1 MARSLSAAQI
11 PIGWEYNLL
20 DNYADR
26 RSGHTPSKSFPE
38 YWDGGIKWISLADSY
53 RLDKGYIY
61 ETDNQISEE
70 GIRNSSA
77 ELHPAETV
85 VLSRDAGIGKS
96 GVMAVPM
103 AVSQHFIAWRC
114 DNNKKLNSW
123 FLYNWLQLNK
133 SEFERQAVGST
144 IKTIGLPYFK
154 KLRIAIPPYEE
165 QKKIAQILS
174 TWDTAIATTEKLL
187 ENSQKQKKALMQ
199 QLLTGKKRFS
209 EFKTAWEHKHIS
221 ELCKIGAGQSAPQD
235 EKYFING
242 KYDFLRV
249 SDIGAWPYKFAPPAK
264 DKINEIA
271 VKELNFK
278 KIAKGATLFTKSGAS
293 LLLNQRVL
301 LEKDTFIVSHLGYA
315 KPNDGVESEFLYY
328 QLCNVDFNGL
338 ASGTSLPALQL
349 SVLSKIKV
357 NLPSIEEQKKISR
370 VLSLADNEIQLL
382 RGKLNFLEVEKKAL
396 MQQLLTGKKRVK
408 LEG

>member
-1 MARSLSAAQI
+1 MARSLLAAQI

-20 DNYADR
+20 DKYADR

-70 GIRNSSA
+70 GIRNSST

-114 DNNKKLNSW
+114 DNDKKLNSW

-174 TWDTAIATTEKLL
+174 TWDKAIATTEKLL
-187 ENSQKQKKALMQ
+187 EKSHKQKQALMQ
-199 QLLTGKKRFS
+199 QLLTGKKRHP
-209 EFKTAWEHKHIS
+209 EFKSSWITYVLEELEELGWLELGRGNVISKIDIENKPGDNPIYSSSVKNQGLMGSYAEWMFDEELISWSVDGGGNFFYRHKHKFSITNVS
-221 ELCKIGAGQSAPQD
+221 GWM
-235 EKYFING
+235 
-242 KYDFLRV
+242 RV
-249 SDIGAWPYKFAPPAK
+249 DSNKLNYKFMAYQLSYLHEKLKFDYQSKAHPSVIR
-264 DKINEIA
+264 KIY
-271 VKELNFK
+271 KLNIPTLPEQE
-278 KIAKGATLFTKSGAS
+278 KIASILFAAE
-293 LLLNQRVL
+293 
-301 LEKDTFIVSHLGYA
+301 LEI
-315 KPNDGVESEFLYY
+315 
-328 QLCNVDFNGL
+328 
-338 ASGTSLPALQL
+338 TSLEM
-349 SVLSKIKV
+349 KIK
-357 NLPSIEEQKKISR
+357 
-370 VLSLADNEIQLL
+370 LL
-382 RGKLNFLEVEKKAL
+382 REEKKAL
-396 MQQLLTGKKRVK
+396 MQQLLTGKRRVRV
-408 LEG
+408 